1 MKRFHLGSLLVLLV
15 SILAACGRSDAGTAP
30 TLFQLKLKQG
40 ETYRTVMTMDQTVEQ
55 TLLGETEKTTSVTQM
70 TLSYTVSQVDA
81 DGTIHMESTY
91 EQVAL
96 AQGSAADAVK
106 YDSAN
111 PSANQNA
118 EQIAPIYDKIIGQ
131 TISVQFAPNGE
142 VKSVEG
148 FDAIIESMM
157 GTMPEGPMREQFR
170 QSMTD
175 IFEQSVTGNSGNLA
189 YFPGQAIKVGDSWP
203 QKTSTSTTMFNI
215 ELDTTYTLKERKDGI
230 ATIETTSVGT
240 FLPGENGEIMGM
252 QMNFNMQGGQ
262 TGTLAVDE
270 ATGWT
275 IRSEIQQNYA
285 GTIEIGAPDSSD
297 MNMTMPM
304 TITTLV
310 KTEPKP

>member
-1 MKRFHLGSLLVLLV
+1 VLLV
-15 SILAACGRSDAGTAP
+15 SILTACGRADAGTTP

-40 ETYRTVMTMDQTVEQ
+40 ETYRTVMTMDQTIEQ

-70 TLSYTVSQVDA
+70 TLSYTVSQVAA
-81 DGTIHMESTY
+81 DGTIHMECTY
-91 EQVAL
+91 EQISL
-96 AQGSAADAVK
+96 AQGNANEAVK

-111 PSANQNA
+111 PDANQNA

-131 TISVQFAPNGE
+131 TISVQFAPTGE
-142 VKSVEG
+142 AKSVEG
-148 FDAIIESMM
+148 FDAIIDSMM
-157 GTMPEGPMREQFR
+157 ESMPEGPMREQFR
-170 QSMTD
+170 QSMSD
-175 IFEQSVTGNSGNLA
+175 MFEQSITGNSGNLA

-203 QKTSTSTTMFNI
+203 QKTSMSTTIFNI

-230 ATIETTSVGT
+230 ATIETVSAGT
-240 FLPGENGEIMGM
+240 FLPGESSEIMGM

-275 IRSEIQQNYA
+275 TRSEIQQNYA
-285 GTIEIGAPDSSD
+285 GTIEIGAPGSSEPS
-297 MNMTMPM
+297 MTMPM
-304 TITTLV
+304 TMTTLV